1 VSIERSRQRARIS
14 GSTVRHPR
22 PEGISR
28 RVATAARDRRL
39 GPLPEQRPTGWHRL
53 VFANPPRP
61 DQAVHPPTP
70 TPTPPV
76 PGPSQ
81 SDPSQSDPSQSDPSE
96 SDPSLPDLRHP
107 AWPPPTAVVG
117 RPLQSTEPASESEP
131 EKVRAAAGPGGGG
144 THRQPPPVRH
154 QIGRVLD
161 PRPDR
166 VRRSAMLVAA
176 LAAAAAAGV
185 CAVLLVSAESATP
198 EPAPGPVPSV
208 VVSGPASVDPAAPA
222 PTPTPAAATPTVVP
236 SVGSPSV
243 GPVAPAVVSTLT
255 PGDPG
260 FGWPSTAFGS
270 APGDR

>member
-28 RVATAARDRRL
+28 RVATAARDRQL

-53 VFANPPRP
+53 VFANPSRS
-61 DQAVHPPTP
+61 DQPIPIPIPTPTP

-81 SDPSQSDPSQSDPSE
+81 SDPSQSDPS
-96 SDPSLPDLRHP
+96 LPDLRHP
-107 AWPPPTAVVG
+107 AWPPTAAVVG
-117 RPLQSTEPASESEP
+117 RPLQSTGPASESEP
-131 EKVRAAAGPGGGG
+131 EKVRPAAGPGRGG

-208 VVSGPASVDPAAPA
+208 VVSEPASVDPAAPA
-222 PTPTPAAATPTVVP
+222 PTPTPAAAAPTAAP
-236 SVGSPSV
+236 SVVSPSV

-270 APGDR
+270 APADR